1 VARHSAQRENHFS
14 EEFMH
19 TILKSN
25 MKTVTIGDDKP
36 FIIIGEKLN
45 PTGMKKLGQA
55 LVEQNFDYVKRL
67 AQRQV
72 AWGADVLDVNVGHPQ
87 VNEAA
92 IMPKVVEAV
101 LSVVDVPLCI
111 DSNEPKILEA
121 GLKVAPGKPLVNSVN
136 GEDKQL
142 ATVLPIVKDRGAA
155 VIGMAIGNQGI
166 PPTPDGRLAAAGKII
181 ERATKMGIP
190 IEDIVIDPL
199 VMTVGHNSNAALVTL
214 KSIEL
219 IKNEYGVN
227 ISLGASNVSFGL
239 PDRHSVNSAFLAL
252 AIQTGVTTSITDP
265 IKLGSSI
272 KAIDLLLGRDANS
285 IRYLKYF
292 RATEKLREQEAA
304 VKV

>member
-1 VARHSAQRENHFS
+1 
-14 EEFMH
+14 MH

-25 MKTVTIGDDKP
+25 TKTVTIGSDKP
-36 FIIIGEKLN
+36 FVIIGEKIN
-45 PTGMKKLGQA
+45 PTGIKKLGQA
-55 LVEQNFDYVKRL
+55 LVEQNFDYVKYL

-87 VNEAA
+87 IDEAA
-92 IMPKVVEAV
+92 IMPRVVEAI

-121 GLKVAPGKPLVNSVN
+121 GLKFAPGKPLVNSVN

-155 VIGMAIGNQGI
+155 VIGMAIGNEGI
-166 PPTPDGRLAAAGKII
+166 PPTAEGRLAAAGKII
-181 ERATKMGIP
+181 EHAAKIGIP
-190 IEDIVIDPL
+190 IEDIIIDPL
-199 VMTVGHNSNAALVTL
+199 VMTVGHNSNAALITL
-214 KSIEL
+214 KAIEL
-219 IKNEYGVN
+219 IKKEYGVN
-227 ISLGASNVSFGL
+227 MSLGASNVSFGL

-252 AIQTGVTTSITDP
+252 AIQEGVTCSITDA
-265 IKLGSSI
+265 IKLGNSI
-272 KAIDLLLGRDANS
+272 KAIDLLLGKDANS

-292 RATEKLREQEAA
+292 RGMEKLRAEEA

>member
-1 VARHSAQRENHFS
+1 
-14 EEFMH
+14 MH
-19 TILKSN
+19 TRLNSIK
-25 MKTVTIGDDKP
+25 KEVIIGADKP
-36 FIIIGEKLN
+36 FVIIGEKIN
-45 PTGMKKLGQA
+45 PTGIKKLGQA
-55 LVEQNFDYVKRL
+55 LVDQNFDYVKYL

-87 VNEAA
+87 IDEAA

-111 DSNEPKILEA
+111 DSNEPNILEA
-121 GLKVAPGKPLVNSVN
+121 GLKVTPGKPLVNSVN
-136 GEDKQL
+136 GEDRQL
-142 ATVLPIVKDRGAA
+142 DTVLPIVKDRGAA
-155 VIGMAIGNQGI
+155 VIGMAIGNDGI
-166 PPTPDGRLAAAGKII
+166 PATPEGRLAAAGKII

-190 IEDIVIDPL
+190 IEDIIIDPL

-214 KSIEL
+214 KTIEL
-219 IKNEYGVN
+219 ITKEYGAN

-252 AIQTGVTTSITDP
+252 AIQTGVTTAITDP

-272 KAIDLLLGRDANS
+272 KAIDLLLGKDANS
-285 IRYLKYF
+285 MRYLKYF
-292 RATEKLREQEAA
+292 RATEKLRAQEAP